1 MTTEPATLAAAEFT
15 EDRIAGTLMQ
25 AARLLVDVQG
35 HVQPEALAAIRA
47 GFERAAGVDVTVRV
61 SSVESCVRV
70 VLIDAQGEEL
80 QLLRRIDLTP
90 VARQ

>member
-35 HVQPEALAAIRA
+35 HVQPEALAAIPPASSAPPASTSPCACPASSRA
-47 GFERAAGVDVTVRV
+47 CG
-61 SSVESCVRV
+61 SC
-70 VLIDAQGEEL
+70 
-80 QLLRRIDLTP
+80 
-90 VARQ
+90 